1 VSRLCETGARKLDH
15 MAVRAVVF
23 DIGGVLEKVGPPM
36 AWLGPWLAELSLTGD
51 ELRQAMVQ
59 AAPAEQIE
67 TGALT
72 EPQYRARISAALG
85 LTAEQ
90 QRRFFAGMWDW
101 YCGELDTELA
111 GFAASLRPRC
121 HVAILSNS
129 ADGARRE
136 EHTRYRFADFFDPVL
151 YSHEIGAAKPD
162 PACYLLTC
170 EALGLPPGEVVM
182 VDDVPEF
189 IAGARAVGMHGVLH
203 RTARETAAK
212 LSTL

>member
-1 VSRLCETGARKLDH
+1 MT
-15 MAVRAVVF
+15 VRAVVF

-36 AWLGPWLAELSLTGD
+36 AWLGPWLEELSLTGD
-51 ELRQAMVQ
+51 ELRQAMGH

-72 EPQYRARISAALG
+72 EPQYRARITATLG
-85 LTAEQ
+85 LTPGQE
-90 QRRFFAGMWDW
+90 RRFFAGMWDW

-111 GFAASLRPRC
+111 SFAASLRPRC
-121 HVAILSNS
+121 RVAILSNS

-136 EHTRYRFADFFDPVL
+136 EYARYRFAEFFDPVL
-151 YSHEIGAAKPD
+151 YSHEIGAAKPN

-170 EALGLPPGEVVM
+170 EALGLPPGQVAM

-189 IAGARAVGMHGVLH
+189 IAGARDIGMHGVLH
-203 RTARETAAK
+203 RMARETAAK
-212 LSTL
+212 LRALLLS